1 MTAGSDI
8 SNGAASSL
16 TDNSGSAASRITSAR
31 RVGSA
36 SAAKVRS
43 SGELETLTIRLSIG
57 PRPRLSTD
65 PHALSFSRQIQ
76 FKGGIRRPFKRL
88 CHNQHEFV
96 MTDLPTARDGRITF
110 RAMLLGD
117 RIETAGLERSD
128 VLSTLPLAFRA
139 GQRGIVAL
147 FRYGVAVM
155 VGMSPLEEDEVIRRL
170 DGRVVAPIE
179 PREEE
184 TVQIEIAPERDDQI
198 APSGA
203 IVVKALTTEH
213 TLLIA
218 DALATS
224 VVLAHDEKNV
234 ATVFGVIQPIAQQLA
249 QYGRTPGGR
258 RAILKHIGNAL
269 LVQHRVSG
277 LVAVAEKPDVL
288 WERPDLERLYAR
300 LEDEYE
306 LKERADVL
314 TRKLTV
320 ISDSAKAFADII
332 DTERSLR
339 LELIIVVLIA
349 VEIVIAGFQLWV
361 R

>member
-1 MTAGSDI
+1 MWFSI
-8 SNGAASSL
+8 GAA
-16 TDNSGSAASRITSAR
+16 AAL
-31 RVGSA
+31 
-36 SAAKVRS
+36 S
-43 SGELETLTIRLSIG
+43 SGRSRYICPLIR
-57 PRPRLSTD
+57 
-65 PHALSFSRQIQ
+65 SRYLQRR
-76 FKGGIRRPFKRL
+76 GGAAYVIAE
-88 CHNQHEFV
+88 HEIV
-96 MTDLPTARDGRITF
+96 MSDLPTSPEQRITV
-110 RAMLLGD
+110 RALLLGD

-139 GQRGIVAL
+139 GANGIVAL
-147 FRYGVAVM
+147 FRYGVAVL

-170 DGRVVAPIE
+170 DGRIVGPVA

-184 TVQIEIAPERDDQI
+184 TVQIEIAPDKDELLT
-198 APSGA
+198 PSGV
-203 IVVKALTTEH
+203 IVLKALTIEH

-234 ATVFGVIQPIAQQLA
+234 AKVFDVIQPIAQELA
-249 QYGRTPGGR
+249 QHGRTPGGR

-288 WERPDLERLYAR
+288 WERPVLERFYAR

-306 LKERADVL
+306 LKERADLL

-339 LELIIVVLIA
+339 LEMIIVVLIA
-349 VEIVIAGFQLWV
+349 VEIVIAGIQLLV